1 MANLVNRRLGQ
12 LPGRSREQ
20 TDHEPSPQAGL
31 VRRRREKDLTACAR
45 LLEVVY
51 YQEHYPVVRPHRPRD
66 WLTSSDVLAA
76 WVAEHHGEILGHV
89 AISRVGR
96 DPVSALRWRET
107 TEHEPSELLAVSR
120 FFVRSRSR
128 RQGVGTALLDAAV
141 AEIRRRGCEPVIEM
155 ASESRD
161 GLPFLADRHWRLIAM
176 DPLGNAGKQVQLY
189 RYALPREPAG

>member
-1 MANLVNRRLGQ
+1 MTNPVTRRLGQ
-12 LPGRSREQ
+12 LPGGSLLHR
-20 TDHEPSPQAGL
+20 DHETPPEAGL

-66 WLTSSDVLAA
+66 WLTSDDVLAA
-76 WVAEHHGEILGHV
+76 WVAERNGEILGHV

-107 TEHEPSELLAVSR
+107 IEHEPSELMGVSR
-120 FFVRSRSR
+120 FFVRPKSR

-141 AEIRRRGCEPVIEM
+141 EEVRRRGCDPVIEM
-155 ASESRD
+155 ASESSD
-161 GLPFLADRHWRLIAM
+161 GLPFFVGRHWRLIAM
-176 DPLGNAGKQVQLY
+176 DPMGNSGKQVQLY
-189 RYALPREPAG
+189 RYALPRDPAG